1 MTIAFQIRTTKSAKT
16 ENEVPV
22 YIRLVDGRDTFFRN
36 RTNLLVRADW
46 WDSKNEEIK
55 KRVVCSEEVRQNVKD
70 EIDKLRTYVRK
81 AYIEDNDKG
90 RIKKGWLDSVLQD
103 YYAGKEREPKKR
115 LKKTD
120 TLECLFDKFLESK
133 GGDFSRAK
141 HYRVLERT
149 LQRYTEYVRLTKPRQ
164 SKYVFDVKAITTDD
178 LNNIYDYIVSEHQI
192 VKDYPGILEAHPE
205 TRKIRQ
211 RGGNTISG
219 IMKTLRAFFNWCE
232 NEGHLRRNPFID
244 FEKGEGERYGTPI
257 YLTKEELKQIYTA
270 DFSDNPPLE
279 TQRDIFVFQCN
290 VGCRVG
296 DMMRLTKRDVI
307 NGSIEYIPNKTIKE
321 NAKTVVVPLNTM
333 AKAILEKYKDLPG
346 EQLLPFIASQNYNYA
361 IKDIVKKAGITRL
374 VTTLD
379 PLTRKEVKRPI
390 YEVASSHMARRTFIG
405 NIYKQV
411 KDQHLVSSLTGHS
424 DNSRAFVRY
433 RNIDIDMK
441 QELVNILDD

>member
-115 LKKTD
+115 QKKTD

-441 QELVNILDD
+441 QELVNILD

>member
-1 MTIAFQIRTTKSAKT
+1 MTIAFQIRTTKSAKN

-46 WDSKNEEIK
+46 WDPKNEEIK
-55 KRVVCSEEVRQNVKD
+55 KRVVCSDEVRQNVKD

-103 YYAGKEREPKKR
+103 YYAGKEREPRKR
-115 LKKTD
+115 LKKAD
-120 TLECLFDKFLESK
+120 TLENLFDKFLDSK

-149 LQRYTEYVRLTKPRQ
+149 LQRYTEYVRLTQPRQ
-164 SKYVFDVKAITTDD
+164 SKYVFDVKAITTED
-178 LNNIYDYIVSEHQI
+178 LNNIYDYIVNEHQI

-232 NEGHLRRNPFID
+232 NEGHLRKNPFID
-244 FEKGEGERYGTPI
+244 FEKGDGERYGTPI
-257 YLTKEELKQIYTA
+257 YLTKDELKHIYAA
-270 DFSDNPPLE
+270 DFSDNPSLE

-290 VGCRVG
+290 IGCRVG

-333 AKAILEKYKDLPG
+333 AKAILEKYKDLPE

-441 QELVNILDD
+441 QELVNILD

>member
-1 MTIAFQIRTTKSAKT
+1 MK
-16 ENEVPV
+16 
-22 YIRLVDGRDTFFRN
+22 
-36 RTNLLVRADW
+36 
-46 WDSKNEEIK
+46 
-55 KRVVCSEEVRQNVKD
+55 
-70 EIDKLRTYVRK
+70 
-81 AYIEDNDKG
+81 
-90 RIKKGWLDSVLQD
+90 
-103 YYAGKEREPKKR
+103 
-115 LKKTD
+115 
-120 TLECLFDKFLESK
+120 
-133 GGDFSRAK
+133 
-141 HYRVLERT
+141 RT
-149 LQRYTEYVRLTKPRQ
+149 LLRYEEYVRLSQPRQ
-164 SKYVFDVKAITTDD
+164 SKYVFDVKAVTTEDVND
-178 LNNIYDYIVSEHQI
+178 IYDYIVNEHQI
-192 VKDYPGILEAHPE
+192 VKDYPGILEAQPE
-205 TRKIRQ
+205 TRTIQ
-211 RGGNTISG
+211 ERGGNTVTG
-219 IMKTLRAFFNWCE
+219 IIKKLRAFFNWCE
-232 NEGHLRRNPFID
+232 KEGLLKKNPFIG
-244 FEKGEGERYGTPI
+244 FEKGEGEQYGTPI
-257 YLTKEELKQIYTA
+257 YLTKDELKQIYTA
-270 DFSDNPPLE
+270 DFSDNPSLE

-321 NAKTVVVPLNTM
+321 NAKTVVVPLNSM

-346 EQLLPFIASQNYNYA
+346 ERLLPFIASQNYNYA

-441 QELVNILDD
+441 QELVNILD

>member
-441 QELVNILDD
+441 QELVNILD

>member
-81 AYIEDNDKG
+81 AYIEDNDMG

-441 QELVNILDD
+441 QELVNILD